1 MRKVFFDI
9 ETKNTFRDVGKA
21 DPALLDI
28 AVVATFDTETEELRA
43 FTEENLTELW
53 GVIEQADILVG
64 YNSDHFDIPL
74 LNKYYLGD
82 LGNLRSLDLMKEVSK
97 SLGRKISLDT
107 LVAATLGKKKTG
119 SGLQSVE
126 WWANGEYEKVKEY
139 CKDDVML
146 TKELYDFI
154 LKNRYV
160 KYIDSGFVKMIDVDT
175 AGWETKLDQSM
186 TRSLF

>member
-21 DPALLDI
+21 DPKLLDI
-28 AVVATFDTETEELRA
+28 SVIATFDTETEELKV
-43 FTEENLTELW
+43 FTEENLSDLW
-53 GVIEQADILVG
+53 TVLEQADLLVG

-82 LGNLRSLDLMKEVSK
+82 LSNLKSLDLMKEVSK
-97 SLGRKISLDT
+97 GLGRKISLDT
-107 LVAATLGKKKTG
+107 LASATLGKKKTG
-119 SGLQSVE
+119 SGIQSVE
-126 WWANGEYEKVKEY
+126 WWANGEYEKVKDY
-139 CKDDVML
+139 CKEDVML

-154 LKNRYV
+154 FKNRYV
-160 KYIDSGFVKMIDVDT
+160 KYVDSGFIKTVDVDT
-175 AGWETKLDQSM
+175 TGWESKIDQSM

>member
-28 AVVATFDTETEELRA
+28 ACVATFDTDTEALRV
-43 FTEENLTELW
+43 FTEENLSDLW
-53 GVIEQADILVG
+53 SVIEQAELLVG
-64 YNSDHFDIPL
+64 FNSDHFDIPL

-82 LGNLRSLDLMKEVSK
+82 LSNLKSLDLMKEVSK
-97 SLGRKISLDT
+97 TLGRKISLDT
-107 LVAATLGKKKTG
+107 LVNATLGKKKTG

-126 WWANGEYEKVKEY
+126 WWASGEHEKVKDY
-139 CKDDVML
+139 CKEDVML

-154 LKNRYV
+154 KANRFV
-160 KYIDSGFVKMIDVDT
+160 KYVDSGFLKMVDVDPS
-175 AGWETKLDQSM
+175 GWEVKVDQSM